1 MPTEISDRFSVSF
14 FPFLK
19 ARERERESANT
30 ELVYSEKSQNAS
42 CKENSPDWFLCE
54 GSRSTTDSIIM
65 FIHFGDLFSEKSN
78 HTATTSKSSTSS
90 STVVVLYTH
99 TRISLQ
105 QAYSLLHDTCTA
117 TMVCVSTHIDF
128 DEIKRYAEVS
138 FYH

>member
-1 MPTEISDRFSVSF
+1 MHRVKKIPRTGFCVKVQDPRLTQLLCSSILGIC
-14 FPFLK
+14 FLK
-19 ARERERESANT
+19 NQITLLPQVSLLPA
-30 ELVYSEKSQNAS
+30 VV
-42 CKENSPDWFLCE
+42 
-54 GSRSTTDSIIM
+54 
-65 FIHFGDLFSEKSN
+65 
-78 HTATTSKSSTSS
+78 
-90 STVVVLYTH
+90 VVVLYTH

>member
-1 MPTEISDRFSVSF
+1 MMIDDGFTSLLFICQQKSAIDFLFPSFRFSK
-14 FPFLK
+14 LE
-19 ARERERESANT
+19 RERERESANT

-99 TRISLQ
+99 KPTTSLQ
-105 QAYSLLHDTCTA
+105 STA
-117 TMVCVSTHIDF
+117 
-128 DEIKRYAEVS
+128 
-138 FYH
+138 

>member
-1 MPTEISDRFSVSF
+1 MIDDGFTSLLFTCQQKSAIDFLFPSFRFS
-14 FPFLK
+14 K
-19 ARERERESANT
+19 RERERESANT

-99 TRISLQ
+99 KPTTSLQ
-105 QAYSLLHDTCTA
+105 STA
-117 TMVCVSTHIDF
+117 
-128 DEIKRYAEVS
+128 
-138 FYH
+138 